1 MSTTDAAVELATA
14 APAEGFGAGPSELS
28 DILETLGLDPEESG
42 SAEQRTS
49 SAVDKATRSTTGDA
63 PKDKDPAK
71 ADAKLTPEQQEAA
84 DFAAVRK
91 RVEDRRKEREK
102 GRRERPAPAQAAAA
116 PAGAAKAPEAV
127 PAKAD
132 TQPLN
137 AAEKEAASA
146 LRSIVTEIAKMA
158 EDDAPVGDQAKGE
171 RAKLIK
177 SLEDKIAG
185 IDAKLG
191 DGTEARTKLAAAEA
205 QIKALADRQAVE
217 QLIDTKLDEMSDKL
231 PILSGRR
238 NAVAIIFRNANKY
251 YEIHGKAPSIRMLAE
266 RWEQKHT
273 QSETVSD
280 PEKNPA
286 ASGKGKEKTTT
297 PRKTVS
303 SSLATP
309 PAARTSPDKRT
320 KDEAERDFYAALGMD
335 PDA

>member
-1 MSTTDAAVELATA
+1 MSTTDVAADLASA
-14 APAEGFGAGPSELS
+14 APSEGFGAGPNEMSE
-28 DILETLGLDPEESG
+28 ILETLGLEPEEG
-42 SAEQRTS
+42 GTTEQRTS
-49 SAVDKATRSTTGDA
+49 AAVDKATRSTTGDPA
-63 PKDKDPAK
+63 KDDKDKPKVEAK
-71 ADAKLTPEQQEAA
+71 ALTTEDQEAA
-84 DFAAVRK
+84 DFAAMRK

-102 GRRERPAPAQAAAA
+102 ARRERDRPAQAAA
-116 PAGAAKAPEAV
+116 PVEAKAPEV
-127 PAKAD
+127 ESAKGA
-132 TQPLN
+132 PLN
-137 AAEKEAASA
+137 AAEKEAATA
-146 LRSIVTEIAKMA
+146 LRSIVAEIAKLS
-158 EDDAPVGDQAKGE
+158 EDDAPAGDAAKTD

-177 SLEDKIAG
+177 SLEDKISG
-185 IDAKLG
+185 IDVKLG
-191 DGTEARTKLAAAEA
+191 DGTEARTKLAAAEL
-205 QIKALADRQAVE
+205 QIKQLADRQAVE

-231 PILSGRR
+231 PILSSRR

-273 QSETVSD
+273 HSETTSD

-320 KDEAERDFYAALGMD
+320 KDEAERDFYSALGID

>member
-1 MSTTDAAVELATA
+1 MSTTDVAADLASAT
-14 APAEGFGAGPSELS
+14 PSEGFGAGPSELS
-28 DILETLGLDPEESG
+28 DILETLGLEPEAAGTTE
-42 SAEQRTS
+42 ERTAA
-49 SAVDKATRSTTGDA
+49 AVDKAARSTTGDA
-63 PKDKDPAK
+63 PKDKDAAK
-71 ADAKLTPEQQEAA
+71 VDAKLTPEQQEDA
-84 DFAAVRK
+84 DFAVVRK
-91 RVEDRRKEREK
+91 RVDERRREREK
-102 GRRERPAPAQAAAA
+102 GRRERDRPAQAAAPAVAAKPAETA
-116 PAGAAKAPEAV
+116 PAKTDP
-127 PAKAD
+127 
-132 TQPLN
+132 PLN

-158 EDDAPVGDQAKGE
+158 EDDAPVGDAAKGE

-191 DGTEARTKLAAAEA
+191 DGTEARTKLAAAEK
-205 QIKALADRQAVE
+205 QIKELADRQAVE
-217 QLIDTKLDEMSDKL
+217 RMIDTKLDELADSL
-231 PILSGRR
+231 PNLSSKR
-238 NAVAIIFRNANKY
+238 NAVGIVYRVAEKY
-251 YEIHGKAPSIRMLAE
+251 FEKHGKAPSIKAIAE
-266 RWEQKHT
+266 LVEKKLT
-273 QSETVSD
+273 AETGTD

-320 KDEAERDFYAALGMD
+320 KDEAERDFYSALGID